1 MKKGVVDVPADHI
14 GDVSCK
20 LCCELMQGEKSL
32 PRQSRQD
39 MGVVMSQSA
48 NPDAF
53 RMQTN
58 AALAYASISDE
69 I

>member
-1 MKKGVVDVPADHI
+1 MKQGVVDVTADHV

-20 LCCELMQGEKSL
+20 IYCKLMQGEKSL
-32 PRQSRQD
+32 PRQSRQY

-48 NPDAF
+48 NLDAL
-53 RMQTN
+53 RTETN
-58 AALAYASISDE
+58 AALAFASTSDE

>member
-1 MKKGVVDVPADHI
+1 MKKGAVDVTADHV

-20 LCCELMQGEKSL
+20 IYCELMQGEKSL
-32 PRQSRQD
+32 PRQSRQY
-39 MGVVMSQSA
+39 MGVVMSQRA

-53 RMQTN
+53 RTQTN